1 MFWHGIDLY
10 WAYSNLLPNI
20 YRETRCLHRAYDIL
34 HDALLRFAL
43 SPAPGRD
50 EKPHA
55 YLRTIAHNLTLDEF
69 KKANRFMLLLDSEE
83 HGGDGIGGNLI
94 SLSPSPEELVQ
105 IKQRLE
111 ALQKVIDR
119 LPARCKEAFWL
130 FRVEGYSQQE
140 IAVKLSVTVNM
151 VQRHLLRAMTDLL
164 KAQEYIQ

>member
-10 WAYSNLLPNI
+10 WAYSSLLPNI

-69 KKANRFMLLLDSEE
+69 KKSNRFVSLITPEEAGGDSE
-83 HGGDGIGGNLI
+83 HLV
-94 SLSPSPEELVQ
+94 SLAPSPEELIQ

-130 FRVEGYSQQE
+130 FRIEGHSQQE
-140 IAVKLSVTVNM
+140 IANRLSITVNM

-164 KAQEYIQ
+164 EAQEYIL